1 MIQDFIMKTRSLL
14 IVNCDNREYAPMN
27 DLENPSRLLTYSPV
41 LLVYFELPEPVNMAG
56 DTVGTKVHMFNQTC
70 VNTTTS
76 KLKSNR
82 QMSLPPFINPLV
94 VQVDLM
100 I

>member
-1 MIQDFIMKTRSLL
+1 MNEQYDQSPLPQWNKHLTATYSVIRCRMIQDFIMKTRSLL

-56 DTVGTKVHMFNQTC
+56 DTVGTKVHMFRR
-70 VNTTTS
+70 V
-76 KLKSNR
+76 
-82 QMSLPPFINPLV
+82 
-94 VQVDLM
+94 
-100 I
+100 